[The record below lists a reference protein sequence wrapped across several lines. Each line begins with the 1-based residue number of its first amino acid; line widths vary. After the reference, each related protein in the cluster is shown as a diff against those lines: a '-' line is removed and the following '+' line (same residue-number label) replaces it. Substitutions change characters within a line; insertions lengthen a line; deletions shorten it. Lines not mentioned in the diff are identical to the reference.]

1 MTCLHETSI
10 MNKKQWIVLLP
21 KLAFILMLICCV
33 LLSVIFL
40 IRGSDRI
47 HSSADNGLNI
57 LVIDPGHGGIDGGA
71 ISDDGTKE
79 SDINLAV
86 ALKLRCMA
94 ELLGQ
99 PLMMT
104 REDDRIRSEYADYS
118 EHEDLVRRTKIVNDT
133 PGAILISIHQND
145 FPTSQPS
152 GAQVLYA
159 ASKGSDELGRCCHQN
174 LIAQLDPQNR
184 RVAEPAPK
192 ALYITSHV
200 SCPAILVECG
210 FMSNNF
216 EVQKLCSNTYQC
228 SIALV
233 LAASLLQYLSETE
246 LL

>member
-1 MTCLHETSI
+1 MKIEHWKDL
-10 MNKKQWIVLLP
+10 WP
-21 KLAFILMLICCV
+21 KIAFLLMLLACV
-33 LLSVIFL
+33 LLSVFFL
-40 IRGSDRI
+40 YRGMKQIDSD
-47 HSSADNGLNI
+47 AGPGLNT

-71 ISDDGTKE
+71 ISDDGSKE
-79 SDINLAV
+79 SDINLAI
-86 ALKLRCMA
+86 ALKLRSMS

-99 PLMMT
+99 PLTMT
-104 REDDRIRSEYADYS
+104 RSDDSIRCDYAAYS
-118 EHEDLVRRTKIVNDT
+118 EHEDLVRRTALVNDT

-159 ASKGSDELGRCCHQN
+159 ASDGSVEFGKLCHHN
-174 LIAQLDPQNR
+174 LITQLDPQNR

-200 SCPAILVECG
+200 SCPAVLVECG

-216 EVQKLCSNTYQC
+216 EVQKLCSGAYQC

-233 LAASLLQYLSETE
+233 LAASLLQYLSDSDI
-246 LL
+246 L